1 MSSQTSQTGVSVAN
15 TTPLLSNR
23 PAPSGSA
30 QKAPA
35 ANKRRRTSAVASTLM
50 KEEDEDGMG
59 PGNVQGKPPKQSPRM
74 GMGRGGGG
82 PGGPGK
88 RMRGDS

>member
-1 MSSQTSQTGVSVAN
+1 
-15 TTPLLSNR
+15 
-23 PAPSGSA
+23 
-30 QKAPA
+30 
-35 ANKRRRTSAVASTLM
+35 M

-59 PGNVQGKPPKQSPRM
+59 GGATGTVPGKAPKQSPRI